1 MASDQ
6 TKSAKAATVKAST
19 AKVTSDKPVKASQKA
34 AKAAAPKPNVF
45 ERLMKYFRDVRVEM
59 RRVVW
64 PSREEVIQ
72 SSIVVVVALV
82 FFIFYVLIWDTA
94 SEYVFITLPTMLFG
108 GK

>member
-6 TKSAKAATVKAST
+6 TKSAKAATLKAST
-19 AKVTSDKPVKASQKA
+19 AKVTTDKPAKVSQKA

>member
-6 TKSAKAATVKAST
+6 TKSAKSAAGKAL
-19 AKVTSDKPVKASQKA
+19 P
-34 AKAAAPKPNVF
+34 AKAAAEKPAKPSQKSMKAAAPQLNVF
-45 ERLMKYFRDVRVEM
+45 QRLMKYFRDVRVEM